1 LGIPLPYKKE
11 SRVVKRSIALF
22 VVLLVVG
29 CGSNT
34 TPQTVPQAAYEG
46 TATFVAA
53 LKGANTYASLPR
65 CSSAVKPPCSNQAIV
80 NAAAAAANKANIAVI
95 AAQQIARDTTAT
107 GTDVQKAEASANDAV
122 AALVKI
128 VPPAQ

>member
-1 LGIPLPYKKE
+1 MRRLTVL
-11 SRVVKRSIALF
+11 L
-22 VVLLVVG
+22 VVLLVAG

-34 TPQTVPQAAYEG
+34 TPKTAPQAAYEG
-46 TATFVAA
+46 TAAFVAA

-65 CSSAVKPPCSNQAIV
+65 CTATVKAPCSDQVIV

-107 GTDVQKAEASANDAV
+107 GTDVQKAEAAANDAV

-128 VPPAQ
+128 VPPA